1 MSHAAPKNPWIAFA
15 RRVQQPRLRLFC
27 FPYAGGSAG
36 VYRTWGERLP
46 ADIELLPVE
55 LPGRASRF
63 REPLLRS
70 MPAVVEAA
78 AAGIAP
84 LLEGPPFAFF
94 GHSMGA
100 TIAFELAR
108 LLRKRGQPQPLHL
121 FVSGRRAPQMPDDEE
136 PMHVLPEAEFME
148 RLRKLNGT
156 PEEALQH
163 PELMQMM
170 QPLLRADFEVI
181 ETYVPGD
188 EPQLPCPITALGG
201 IGDVDVPR
209 EALEGW
215 REHTSAAFLVRMFPG
230 DHFYL
235 NHERGKLLE
244 ALARD
249 LAALGA

>member
-1 MSHAAPKNPWIAFA
+1 MSQPAPKNPWIAFA
-15 RRVQQPRLRLFC
+15 RRVAAPRLRLFC

-46 ADIELLPVE
+46 AEIELLPVE

-70 MPAVVEAA
+70 MPAVVAA
-78 AAGIAP
+78 VAAGIAP
-84 LLEGPPFAFF
+84 LFDRPFVFF

-100 TIAFELAR
+100 SIAFELAR
-108 LLRKRGQPQPLHL
+108 LLRDRGEPQPLHL
-121 FVSGRRAPQMPDDEE
+121 FLSGRRAPQVPDDDE
-136 PMHVLPEAEFME
+136 PMHALPDAEFME

-181 ETYVPGD
+181 ETYEPGALS
-188 EPQLPCPITALGG
+188 PLTCPITVLGG
-201 IGDVDVPR
+201 IGDVDVSR

-215 REHTSAAFLVRMFPG
+215 REHTSGPFLVRMFPG

-249 LAALGA
+249 LATVGA